1 MFNTISLMFNKNL
14 LMFNT
19 NFAIF
24 INVFKKWI
32 LLMLNCEK
40 FYNFAL
46 LKIF

>member
-14 LMFNT
+14 LIFNT

-24 INVFKKWI
+24 INVFKKYV
-32 LLMLNCEK
+32 LMMRNCEK
-40 FYNFAL
+40 FYNFAV